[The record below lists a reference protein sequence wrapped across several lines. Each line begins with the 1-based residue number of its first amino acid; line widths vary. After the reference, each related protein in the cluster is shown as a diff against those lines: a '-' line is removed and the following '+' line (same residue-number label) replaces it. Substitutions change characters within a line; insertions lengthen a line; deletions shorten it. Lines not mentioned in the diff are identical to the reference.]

1 MNEKLTNADILAIAK
16 GWDVNPARSL
26 SLASSAYLDPIWL
39 EAEQEQIFRKSWQF
53 LCHEEK
59 LREQG
64 SYVSTC
70 VQEQSIVATRDREGT
85 LRLKHRSRMN
95 EYVSVTV
102 WKHSD
107 PIDWADMQAMLT
119 ENMEDQD
126 AQKVT
131 TVRWFEIDEN
141 THGSVLTYPSKEAF
155 ENHRAR
161 IEAYRKESSEDLGI
175 TLEHKHDGVIR
186 AEGSN

>member
-1 MNEKLTNADILAIAK
+1 
-16 GWDVNPARSL
+16 
-26 SLASSAYLDPIWL
+26 
-39 EAEQEQIFRKSWQF
+39 
-53 LCHEEK
+53 
-59 LREQG
+59 
-64 SYVSTC
+64 
-70 VQEQSIVATRDREGT
+70 
-85 LRLKHRSRMN
+85 MN

-126 AQKVT
+126 AQKGT

-141 THGSVLTYPSKEAF
+141 THGSVLTYPSKEA
-155 ENHRAR
+155 
-161 IEAYRKESSEDLGI
+161 YRKESSEDLGI

-186 AEGSN
+186 VEGSN

>member
-1 MNEKLTNADILAIAK
+1 
-16 GWDVNPARSL
+16 
-26 SLASSAYLDPIWL
+26 
-39 EAEQEQIFRKSWQF
+39 
-53 LCHEEK
+53 
-59 LREQG
+59 
-64 SYVSTC
+64 
-70 VQEQSIVATRDREGT
+70 
-85 LRLKHRSRMN
+85 MN

-102 WKHSD
+102 WKHSE

-119 ENMEDQD
+119 ENMNDRFRGRKRSPLTWGTD
-126 AQKVT
+126 AHAQKGT

-155 ENHRAR
+155 ENHRAK

-175 TLEHKHDGVIR
+175 TLENKHDGVIR

>member
-1 MNEKLTNADILAIAK
+1 MIE
-16 GWDVNPARSL
+16 S
-26 SLASSAYLDPIWL
+26 
-39 EAEQEQIFRKSWQF
+39 
-53 LCHEEK
+53 
-59 LREQG
+59 
-64 SYVSTC
+64 
-70 VQEQSIVATRDREGT
+70 
-85 LRLKHRSRMN
+85 
-95 EYVSVTV
+95 VSVTARE
-102 WKHSD
+102 HPE
-107 PIDWADMQAMLT
+107 PIDWAEMQATPT

-126 AQKVT
+126 AQKGT

-155 ENHRAR
+155 ENHRAK